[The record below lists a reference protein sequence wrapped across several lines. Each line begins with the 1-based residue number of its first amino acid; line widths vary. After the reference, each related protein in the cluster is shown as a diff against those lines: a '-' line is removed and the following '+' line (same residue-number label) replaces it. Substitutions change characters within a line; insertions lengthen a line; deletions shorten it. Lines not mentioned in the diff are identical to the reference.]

1 MSDWW
6 RILFSVL
13 IWPGLLGGA
22 LLGWLLLWSTRKIM
36 ARLQG
41 RKGPP
46 FYQPFFDFA
55 KLMGKKTILPRG
67 TNRVIFNAL
76 PMVSLISVTFALALI
91 PVPGNPMKSFNGN
104 LILLIYLLE
113 MPVLCD
119 ILAGF
124 ITRSLYAQIGAAREA
139 VLSIGYNLPF
149 LTALIA
155 LAVHAKST
163 NLQVIMAAAPGPAII
178 FVAMA
183 LLLSIPARLRSN
195 PFSIPN
201 AESEIVAG
209 IYTEYNSKPLAV
221 FELVHGLELTA
232 MVGLLGILFLPFTH
246 NLMVSVA
253 IYLLG
258 GVVLVGMTTGLA
270 AATARLKVQKAFSFF
285 WSWGA
290 IAALLAVAAVVIW

>member
-76 PMVSLISVTFALALI
+76 PIVSLISVTFALALI

-113 MPVLCD
+113 MPALCD

-178 FVAMA
+178 FVSIA

>member
-6 RILFSVL
+6 RILFAVL
-13 IWPGLLGGA
+13 VWPGLLGGA
-22 LLGWLLLWSTRKIM
+22 LLGWLLLWSTRKLM

-46 FYQPFFDFA
+46 FYQPFFDFT
-55 KLMGKKTILPRG
+55 KLMGKETIIPRG
-67 TNRVIFNAL
+67 TNRIIFNAL
-76 PMVSLISVTFALALI
+76 PLVSLISVTFALALI

-113 MPVLCD
+113 MPALCD

-155 LAVHAKST
+155 LAVHAKSS
-163 NLQVIMAAAPGPAII
+163 NLQAIMAVAPGPAII
-178 FVAMA
+178 FVALA

-209 IYTEYNSKPLAV
+209 IYTEYNSKPLAI
-221 FELVHGLELTA
+221 FELGHGLELAA

-246 NLMVSVA
+246 SLLAAVA
-253 IYLLG
+253 IY
-258 GVVLVGMTTGLA
+258 VLCAVALVSLTTGLA

-290 IAALLAVAAVVIW
+290 IAAVLAVVAVVIW

>member
-1 MSDWW
+1 MSEWW
-6 RILFSVL
+6 RILFAVL
-13 IWPGLLGGA
+13 VWPGLLGGA
-22 LLGWLLLWSTRKIM
+22 LLGWLLLWSTRKIL

-67 TNRVIFNAL
+67 TNRIIFNAL
-76 PMVSLISVTFALALI
+76 PLVSLISVTFALALI

-113 MPVLCD
+113 MPALCD

-178 FVAMA
+178 FVAIA

-246 NLMVSVA
+246 NPMVSVA

-258 GVVLVGMTTGLA
+258 AVVLVGLTTGLA

-290 IAALLAVAAVVIW
+290 IAALLAVVAVVIW

>member
-6 RILFSVL
+6 RILFAVL

-67 TNRVIFNAL
+67 TNRIIFNAL
-76 PMVSLISVTFALALI
+76 PLVSLISVTFALALI
-91 PVPGNPMKSFNGN
+91 PVPGNPIKSFNGN

-113 MPVLCD
+113 MPALCD

-178 FVAMA
+178 FVAIA

-258 GVVLVGMTTGLA
+258 AVVLVGLTTGLA

-290 IAALLAVAAVVIW
+290 IAALLAVVAVVIW

>member
-1 MSDWW
+1 
-6 RILFSVL
+6 
-13 IWPGLLGGA
+13 
-22 LLGWLLLWSTRKIM
+22 
-36 ARLQG
+36 
-41 RKGPP
+41 
-46 FYQPFFDFA
+46 
-55 KLMGKKTILPRG
+55 
-67 TNRVIFNAL
+67 
-76 PMVSLISVTFALALI
+76 
-91 PVPGNPMKSFNGN
+91 
-104 LILLIYLLE
+104 
-113 MPVLCD
+113 
-119 ILAGF
+119 
-124 ITRSLYAQIGAAREA
+124 
-139 VLSIGYNLPF
+139 
-149 LTALIA
+149 
-155 LAVHAKST
+155 
-163 NLQVIMAAAPGPAII
+163 MAAAPGPAII
-178 FVAMA
+178 FVAIA

-258 GVVLVGMTTGLA
+258 AVVLVGLTTGLA

-290 IAALLAVAAVVIW
+290 IAALLAVVAVVIW